1 MTKQYFSMSDVEAYF
16 AVKRVV
22 GDNGKVKRVVTTGN
36 NVKTQIVNKN
46 GFLQTVEKKVGDIY
60 GGTKDL
66 AGKGLTGTAG
76 LTARGTRAST
86 NAMATAGGFIRDQ
99 GERLAG
105 AIERNPKKSGA
116 IVLGGTLL
124 GAGAGAYALS
134 RRKENN

>member
-1 MTKQYFSMSDVEAYF
+1 MTKQYFSMGDVEAYF

-36 NVKTQIVNKN
+36 LVKTQIVDKN
-46 GFLQTVEKKVGDIY
+46 GVSKTIGKRIDDLYQ
-60 GGTKDL
+60 GTKNL

-76 LTARGTRAST
+76 LTARATRAT
-86 NAMATAGGFIRDQ
+86 GGGIATAGGFIGNQ

-105 AIERNPKKSGA
+105 AIERNPKAAGA

-124 GAGAGAYALS
+124 GVGGGAYALS
-134 RRKENN
+134 RRNQNN